1 MARTKY
7 KKRIVNGKEYYYYRV
22 RHPNLKTYKDVYAL
36 TPKELDYKIK
46 ELLEELDHNIDN
58 KELFGPFFCNW
69 LFEVNCINKKPS
81 TRERYE
87 GIYRNYIKDSPLVTM
102 KIKDLKALDIQSYY
116 NKLFRDGKSVS
127 SIRFIHKLIA
137 PFIRYAYNNNM
148 IIKDFSKA
156 LVLPQENET
165 AKLNKESDVKSLS
178 LEEQRRFINAIKGHE
193 LESLFLTALNSGL
206 RQGELFALT
215 WSDIDFENAIITVNK
230 TAKFISAVSENGREK
245 SKIVIQTPKTK
256 RSIRKVPIPK
266 YLVRQLTQH
275 KLSQTESKNKLG
287 SNYQN
292 HNLVFC
298 TEFGTYLD
306 SSNVLKRLRKIL
318 KDNNLPEIKFH
329 DLRHTYATRLFELGE
344 NPKTVQELLGHSN
357 IGITLN
363 TYTHVLDSLKEKA
376 ISKLNELYDEE

>member
-22 RHPNLKTYKDVYAL
+22 RHTNLKTYKDVYAL

-69 LFEVNCINKKPS
+69 LFEVHCINKKPS

-87 GIYRNYIKDSPLVTM
+87 GVYRNYIKDSSLVTM

-116 NKLFRDGKSVS
+116 NKLFREGKSVS
-127 SIRFIHKLIA
+127 TIRFVHKLIA

-156 LVLPQENET
+156 LVLPQENEST
-165 AKLNKESDVKSLS
+165 KLNKESDVKPLS
-178 LEEQRRFINAIKGHE
+178 LEEQKRFINAIKGHE
-193 LESLFLTALNSGL
+193 LEALFLTALNSGL

-215 WSDIDFENAIITVNK
+215 WSDIDFENAMITVNK
-230 TAKFISAVSENGREK
+230 TAKFISAVSESGRER

-256 RSIRKVPIPK
+256 RSIRKVPIPT
-266 YLVRQLTQH
+266 YLVKQLKQH
-275 KLSQTESKNKLG
+275 KLFQKEIKNKLG
-287 SNYQN
+287 SNYQD

-318 KDNNLPEIKFH
+318 KENNLPEIKFH

-363 TYTHVLDSLKEKA
+363 TYTHVNIPFE
-376 ISKLNELYDEE
+376 